1 MNPTFWTCKSRLLD
15 LISKDLICELNILKI
30 FDLAGLVSQTFSK
43 YSQTCPNDH
52 LRITAT
58 CQQRPD
64 LSHNDQP
71 TTGLF
76 QSTLCVTT
84 TFFRSQGWPLYTGL
98 TVYDLTQLVRI
109 CIQICIQNQQSIS
122 LDIYGICIHILHP

>member
-1 MNPTFWTCKSRLLD
+1 MKYRFSSKKYIGH
-15 LISKDLICELNILKI
+15 LI
-30 FDLAGLVSQTFSK
+30 

-98 TVYDLTQLVRI
+98 TVIVMFQKLADVFRV
-109 CIQICIQNQQSIS
+109 
-122 LDIYGICIHILHP
+122 DVHVE